1 MLPRLRFLTAGESH
15 GPKLTAI
22 LEGVPAG
29 FPLDVKKINVDLARR
44 QTGFGRGGR
53 MKMERDEVS
62 VTSGIA
68 AGLTTG
74 APIAMEL
81 DNLDYKNWKGKAIA
95 PMTTPRPGHADLTGA
110 IKYGHA
116 DLRLSLERASARE
129 TAMRVCVGS
138 VCKQLL
144 SPFDIE
150 IGGYVTQIGSV
161 AISLKETTSVSEYA
175 KRFKDAQKN
184 EFALPDLTFND
195 AVHEEIKACMK
206 AKDTLGGIFE
216 IIALG
221 IPPGLGSY
229 SHWDRRLEAQIGMA
243 LLSIQAMKGVE
254 FANAF
259 ENATLR
265 GTQVHDA
272 IFAQENGTLYR
283 NTNRSGGFEGGI
295 TTGLPLIARVAMKP
309 INTTLNPIQST
320 NLATKKPSP
329 TTYERSDFC
338 AVPRAVPIGEA
349 MVAFVLANALFEKI
363 GGDSLKEMMPRFKL
377 LAQNQISNFDLTN
390 EPWFFR
396 YEQNES

>member
-29 FPLDVKKINVDLARR
+29 FLLDVKKINVDLARR

-81 DNLDYKNWKGKAIA
+81 DNLDYKNWKDKAIA

-150 IGGYVTQIGSV
+150 IGGYVTQIGSI

-216 IIALG
+216 VIALG

-243 LLSIQAMKGVE
+243 LLSIQAMKGIE

-272 IFAQENGTLYR
+272 ILAKKNGTLYR

-309 INTTLNPIQST
+309 ISTTLNPIQSI

>member
-1 MLPRLRFLTAGESH
+1 MIPRLRFLTAGESH

-22 LEGVPAG
+22 LEGAPAG
-29 FPLDVKKINVDLARR
+29 FPVDVKKINIDLARR

-53 MKMERDEVS
+53 MKMERDEVII
-62 VTSGIA
+62 TSGIA
-68 AGLTTG
+68 AGLSTG

-81 DNLDYKNWKGKAIA
+81 NNIDYKNWKNKAIA

-129 TAMRVCVGS
+129 TAMRVCVGN

-144 SPFDIE
+144 SPFAIE

-161 AISLKETTSVSEYA
+161 AIDLNETISISEYQ
-175 KRFKDAQKN
+175 KRFKHAQQN
-184 EFALPDLTFND
+184 EFALADLAFND
-195 AVHEEIKACMK
+195 AIHAEIKACMK

-229 SHWDRRLEAQIGMA
+229 AQWDRRLEAQIGMA

-254 FANAF
+254 FAGAF
-259 ENATLR
+259 ANATLR

-272 IFAQENGTLYR
+272 ILAKKNGTLYR
-283 NTNRSGGFEGGI
+283 RNNRAGGFEGGI

-309 INTTLNPIQST
+309 ISTTLSPLPSV
-320 NLATKKPSP
+320 NLATGKASP

-363 GGDSLKEMMPRFKL
+363 GGDSLQEMQPRFKA
-377 LAQNQISNFDLTN
+377 LAQNQISNFHLSN